1 MTERLE
7 LIRSEASTPKNGR
20 TLSNAKALRLND
32 LYPQHFKNLPSFP
45 KSASSSVAELKS
57 ILGMNKS
64 LSSFKTPSKGFISE

>member
-1 MTERLE
+1 MIERLE
-7 LIRSEASTPKNGR
+7 LIKSEANTPKHTK

-57 ILGMNKS
+57 ILGMNRTI
-64 LSSFKTPSKGFISE
+64 SSFKTPSKGFVSE